1 MGCGFCSLV
10 FLCCEQKSLPPE
22 PSLGDLPE
30 GCVASVLGKRYTGG
44 EWNYHPANGTVDIA
58 YRYAGLDSSAWVAR
72 RGTIHALAWNGFINW
87 RFEIGGLRMK
97 KKNSSLMEGFIR
109 LFQSETVHS

>member
-1 MGCGFCSLV
+1 MGFALWFFSVVSRNRCHRSRVSATCRRV
-10 FLCCEQKSLPPE
+10 AWPPFW
-22 PSLGDLPE
+22 
-30 GCVASVLGKRYTGG
+30 GG

-72 RGTIHALAWNGFINW
+72 RGTIQALAWNGFINW